1 MPTKHIPLLLACVLS
16 YGVMVVSALNWP
28 SPSDELEDIMFLNSG
43 YRARGFA
50 KAVTPCSFSAQGNG
64 RIAAA
69 EWIRTAFHDMATG
82 NVITGV
88 GGLDASLIY
97 ELGGDNI
104 GPAFETTFE
113 TFAPFLTSRSSMA
126 DIIALG
132 VYTAVRSCQGPV
144 IPIRTGRI
152 DATAAGPPGVPLPQN
167 SLVTLQNQFAR
178 VGFSTTEMIAVTA
191 CGHTL
196 GGVHAEDFPQI
207 VPSGTGGSSF
217 PHFDTTTKFDSQIAV
232 EWVSGSTADP
242 LAVGPSIAS
251 GRASDAR
258 VFGAD
263 GNVTMQSLA
272 DPSTFASTCVTM
284 LQKLIEVVPSGTT
297 LTDPIVPYE
306 VKPTAL
312 QLTLL
317 SGGSQLSFAGELR
330 VRTTT
335 RSASNIASV
344 SLIYKD
350 RNGGNNCSDCK
361 IATIVKG
368 SAAGFDD
375 SFTVS
380 STLKILDPRVNSSYV
395 VLCILGSA
403 VRTVGDLILPG
414 HDQVN
419 RWSHGDIR

>member
-1 MPTKHIPLLLACVLS
+1 MMRPNGLIVPLLACGLM
-16 YGVMVVSALNWP
+16 YGVRVASAPTWP
-28 SPSDELEDIMFLNSG
+28 SASDELEDIMFLNTG

-50 KAVTPCSFSAQGNG
+50 TAVTPCSFSAQGNG
-64 RIAAA
+64 RIQAA

-82 NVITGV
+82 NVVTGV
-88 GGLDASLIY
+88 GGLDASLIF

-113 TFAPFLTSRSSMA
+113 TFAPFLTTRSSMA

-144 IPIRTGRI
+144 IPIRTGRV
-152 DATAAGPPGVPLPQN
+152 DATEAGPPGVPLPQN
-167 SLVTLQNQFAR
+167 SVSTLQNQFLR
-178 VGFSTTEMIAVTA
+178 TGFSTSEMIAVTA

-207 VPSGTGGSSF
+207 VPSGTGQNTF
-217 PHFDTTTKFDSQIAV
+217 PHFDSTTKFDSKIAV
-232 EWVSGSTADP
+232 EWISGNTSDP
-242 LAVGPSIAS
+242 LSVGPSIAS
-251 GRASDAR
+251 GRNSDAR

-263 GNVTMQSLA
+263 GNVTMKAMA
-272 DPSTFASTCVTM
+272 DPDTFASTCVTM
-284 LQKLIEVVPSGTT
+284 LQKLIEVVPSNTT

-317 SGGSQLSFAGELR
+317 SGGSQLLFEGEIR

-335 RSASNIASV
+335 RPASQIASLE
-344 SLIYKD
+344 LIYKD
-350 RNGGNNCSDCK
+350 RNGGSDCDTCK
-361 IATIVKG
+361 IATTTKG

-375 SFTVS
+375 SFTVGS
-380 STLKILDPRVNSSYV
+380 MLTFSGRRSNGNNTVLRVF
-395 VLCILGSA
+395 
-403 VRTVGDLILPG
+403 
-414 HDQVN
+414 H
-419 RWSHGDIR
+419 

>member
-1 MPTKHIPLLLACVLS
+1 MLNKHILLLLAGALG
-16 YGVMVVSALNWP
+16 YGVTVASAPTWP
-28 SPSDELEDIMFLNSG
+28 SSSDELEDIMFLNSG

-50 KAVTPCSFSAQGNG
+50 NAVTPCSFSAQGNG

-82 NVITGV
+82 NVFTGV

-144 IPIRTGRI
+144 IPIRTGRV

-167 SLVTLQNQFAR
+167 SLFTLQNQFLR
-178 VGFSTTEMIAVTA
+178 TGFSTSEMIAVTA

-232 EWVSGSTADP
+232 EWVAGTTSDP
-242 LAVGPSIAS
+242 LSVGPSIAS

-258 VFGAD
+258 VFNAD
-263 GNVTMQSLA
+263 GNVTMKALA

-284 LQKLIEVVPSGTT
+284 LQKMIEVVPSGAT
-297 LTDPIVPYE
+297 LTGPIVPYE
-306 VKPTAL
+306 VKPTAM

-317 SGGSQLSFAGELR
+317 SGGSQLSFEGEIR
-330 VRTTT
+330 VRTTA
-335 RSASNIASV
+335 RPASGIASV

-361 IATIVKG
+361 ITTTVKG

-380 STLKILDPRVNSSYV
+380 STLAFLDRRVNSSYV
-395 VLCILGSA
+395 VLWFFNSA
-403 VRTVGDLILPG
+403 IRTVGDLIFPS
-414 HDQVN
+414 HDQVS
-419 RWSHGDIR
+419 RWSHRDIR